1 MPSEVRHAAR
11 LFIGGVGLI
20 ICVLLAIWLIAS
32 AVAAPASYWN
42 DPRIRAC
49 CSEADAVYA
58 DDWRVLPDGSVIA
71 VVTGG
76 GPRNH
81 AWAPIGK
88 EYHVPAGQ
96 VVDVPGNPTGRPLL
110 FIAPHSRSLYCFA
123 MGMLG

>member
-1 MPSEVRHAAR
+1 MPNEVRFAAR
-11 LFIGGVGLI
+11 LFIGGLFA
-20 ICVLLAIWLIAS
+20 VLFLIWLTAS
-32 AVAAPASYWN
+32 AFAQAAKYWN
-42 DPRIRAC
+42 DPRIQQC

-110 FIAPHSRSLYCFA
+110 FLAPHSLSLYCFA
-123 MGMLG
+123 LGPLI